1 MKINQVRKR
10 IVNAL
15 FVIGAVIWAAMAHA
29 SYSATTIAL
38 ALTPVIVGIVW
49 MVLVISKSNWW
60 DSELK
65 SDIDLSAGND
75 GN

>member
-10 IVNAL
+10 IVYAL
-15 FVIGAVIWAAMAHA
+15 FLIGAVIWAAMAYA
-29 SYSATTIAL
+29 GYSATAIAL
-38 ALTPVIVGIVW
+38 ALTPVIVGIIW
-49 MVLVISKSNWW
+49 MVAVISKSNWW

>member
-15 FVIGAVIWAAMAHA
+15 FVIGAVIWTAMEYAG
-29 SYSATTIAL
+29 YSAAAIAL
-38 ALTPVIVGIVW
+38 ALTPVIVGIMW
-49 MVLVISKSNWW
+49 MVSVISKSNWW

-65 SDIDLSAGND
+65 SDIDLPTGND

>member
-1 MKINQVRKR
+1 MKINEVRKR

-15 FVIGAVIWAAMAHA
+15 FVVGAMIWAAMAYA
-29 SYSATTIAL
+29 GYSATVIAL
-38 ALTPVIVGIVW
+38 ALTPVMVGIIW
-49 MVLVISKSNWW
+49 MVTVISKSNWW

-65 SDIDLSAGND
+65 SNIDLSAGND